1 MAHSISRQHSVDTD
15 SDFDTKS
22 TEIGMLSNVSVER

>member
-1 MAHSISRQHSVDTD
+1 MAPSISRQHSVDTD

-22 TEIGMLSNVSVER
+22 TEIGMLSNVYLGR